1 MQFKTSYNTSFT
13 DRDSERKPPLVP
25 LSGPTGECSS
35 SPPLIFTP
43 LTLCGGTTRPDTP
56 TTLVACGWAG
66 AVFELLEQLGRGSE
80 APDCENNI
88 ASHPR
93 ITHGHWSVIPN
104 ALFRVIKWGSGVSAG
119 QLGPKG
125 SVSLRT
131 QDGFIDVLEAHVWPQ
146 MSDLEYSMSWQLLGG
161 FVA

>member
-1 MQFKTSYNTSFT
+1 MGTRATLRPYQLYHIPRFPIPRIECNSRPVTT
-13 DRDSERKPPLVP
+13 PPLRTGTP
-25 LSGPTGECSS
+25 RESLRWFLSLARQVSVVLR
-35 SPPLIFTP
+35 PPLIFTP

-104 ALFRVIKWGSGVSAG
+104 ALFRVIK
-119 QLGPKG
+119 
-125 SVSLRT
+125 
-131 QDGFIDVLEAHVWPQ
+131 
-146 MSDLEYSMSWQLLGG
+146 
-161 FVA
+161 